1 MSSLQQA
8 TSSTILRNKMKGIIL
23 AGGRGTRLYPLTVAT
38 CKQLLPIYDKPMVY
52 YPFSVLMHAG
62 IQEILIISTPE
73 DLPRFEKIFGNGSHL
88 GLSISYE
95 AQASP
100 EGIAQAFIL
109 GEKFIG
115 EDSVALVLGDNIFY
129 GDQLPSILKRCKH
142 IEEGA
147 IIFGYEVKDPERYGV
162 IEFDE
167 QGKPKSLVEKPKNPT
182 SSYAVTGLYFY
193 DNDVVSI
200 AKSLKPSPRGELEI
214 TDINAAY
221 LKKGSLNVHLLER
234 GFAWLDTGT
243 HEALQ
248 QASLYVQTI
257 QDRQGIKIACLEEI
271 AYQMGFITHDE
282 LRLLSQQMGL
292 SEYGLY
298 LAKIASRVP
307 LPAAT

>member
-1 MSSLQQA
+1 
-8 TSSTILRNKMKGIIL
+8 MKGIIL
-23 AGGRGTRLYPLTVAT
+23 AGGRGTRLYPLTIAN

-52 YPFSVLMHAG
+52 YPLAVLMYAG

-73 DLPRFEKIFGNGSHL
+73 DLPRFEKIFGDGSHL
-88 GLSISYE
+88 GLDLSYQ
-95 AQASP
+95 AQPEP

-129 GDQLPSILKRCKH
+129 GDQLPSILKRCKDL
-142 IEEGA
+142 EEGA

-167 QGKPKSLVEKPKNPT
+167 EGQPKNIVEKPKNPT
-182 SSYAVTGLYFY
+182 SPYAVTGLYFY
-193 DNDVVSI
+193 DNNVVSI
-200 AKSLKPSPRGELEI
+200 AKSLIPSPRGELEI
-214 TDINAAY
+214 TDVNADY
-221 LKKGSLNVHLLER
+221 LKRSALRVHLLER

-257 QDRQGIKIACLEEI
+257 QERQGIQIACLEEI
-271 AYQMGFITHDE
+271 AYQMGFITHEE
-282 LRLLSQQMGL
+282 LHLLAKKMGK

-298 LAKIASRVP
+298 LTKIASRLP
-307 LPAAT
+307 LPLATR

>member
-1 MSSLQQA
+1 
-8 TSSTILRNKMKGIIL
+8 MKGIIL

-52 YPFSVLMHAG
+52 YPLSVLMHAG

-73 DLPRFEKIFGNGSHL
+73 DLPRFEKIFGNGSSL
-88 GLSISYE
+88 GLSISYQ
-95 AQASP
+95 AQPSP

-182 SSYAVTGLYFY
+182 SPYAVTGLYFY

-200 AKSLKPSPRGELEI
+200 AKSLKPSLRGELEI

-221 LKKGSLNVHLLER
+221 LKKGSLRVHLLER

-307 LPAAT
+307 LPATT

>member
-1 MSSLQQA
+1 
-8 TSSTILRNKMKGIIL
+8 MKGIIL